1 MARNV
6 IQIVNLHFN
15 DTDNLENMIEIENY
29 IENIKTKFPKIDS
42 LQPWEIIN
50 NLEDIL
56 LEHLKALDSD
66 YIIKNNIAI
75 HKTATIEQG
84 VIFKGTIIISQNCFI
99 GANAYL
105 RGPIFMSN
113 SVKVGPGSEIKQSIL
128 FDNSAIAHF
137 NYIGNS
143 IIGQNI
149 NFEAGSICANHFN
162 ERQDKRIFIKHNNQI
177 IDTKT
182 EKFGSLVGDN
192 SKIGANAVLSPGTI
206 LEKNSIVKRLE
217 LIEQI
222 K

>member
-1 MARNV
+1 M
-6 IQIVNLHFN
+6 I
-15 DTDNLENMIEIENY
+15 DTKNY
-29 IENIKTKFPKIDS
+29 IENIKTKFPKIAN

-50 NLEDIL
+50 NLENIL
-56 LEHLKALDSD
+56 SEQIKTLDTN
-66 YIIKNNIAI
+66 YKIENNIAI
-75 HKTATIEQG
+75 HKTAIIEQG
-84 VIFKGTIIISQNCFI
+84 IIFKGTIIISENCFV

-113 SVKVGPGSEIKQSIL
+113 SVKIGPGSEIKQSVI

-143 IIGQNI
+143 IIGENI
-149 NFEAGSICANHFN
+149 NFEAGSICANHYN
-162 ERQDKRIFIKHNNQI
+162 ERHDKRIFIKHNNEI

-206 LEKNSIVKRLE
+206 LEKNSVVKRLE

>member
-1 MARNV
+1 MK
-6 IQIVNLHFN
+6 QNLKGL
-15 DTDNLENMIEIENY
+15 DNNYNIE
-29 IENIKTKFPKIDS
+29 D
-42 LQPWEIIN
+42 
-50 NLEDIL
+50 
-56 LEHLKALDSD
+56 
-66 YIIKNNIAI
+66 NIAI

-84 VIFKGTIIISQNCFI
+84 VILKGTIIISENCFI

-105 RGPIFMSN
+105 RGPIFLSN
-113 SVKVGPGSEIKQSIL
+113 SVKVGPSSEIKQSII
-128 FDNSAIAHF
+128 FDNTAIAHF

-143 IIGQNI
+143 IVGQNI

-162 ERQDKRIFIKHNNQI
+162 ERQDKRIFVKHNNKI

-182 EKFGSLVGDN
+182 EKFGSLIGDN

-206 LEKNSIVKRLE
+206 LEKNTIVKRLE

>member
-1 MARNV
+1 
-6 IQIVNLHFN
+6 
-15 DTDNLENMIEIENY
+15 MIDIENY
-29 IENIKTKFPKIDS
+29 IENIKTKFPHTKD
-42 LQPWEIIN
+42 LQPWEIID
-50 NLEDIL
+50 NLENIL
-56 LEHLKALDSD
+56 LQRIKVLDNN
-66 YIIKNNIAI
+66 YKIENNIAI

-84 VIFKGTIIISQNCFI
+84 VILKGTIIISENCFV

-105 RGPIFMSN
+105 RGPIFLSN
-113 SVKVGPGSEIKQSIL
+113 SVKIGPSSEIKQSVI

-143 IIGQNI
+143 IIGHNI

-162 ERQDKRIFIKHNNQI
+162 ERQDKRIFITYKQKI
-177 IDTKT
+177 VDTKV

-206 LEKNSIVKRLE
+206 LEKDTIVKRLE
-217 LIEQI
+217 LIEQT